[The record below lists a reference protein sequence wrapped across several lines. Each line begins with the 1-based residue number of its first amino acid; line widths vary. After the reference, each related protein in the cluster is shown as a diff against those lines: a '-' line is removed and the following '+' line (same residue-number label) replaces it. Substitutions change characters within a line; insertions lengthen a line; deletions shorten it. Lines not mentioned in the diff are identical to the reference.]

1 MTIQRT
7 FDITGI
13 TCAGCYQT
21 VQEVLSELGLRVVK
35 LHKDPPRVTL
45 EMPSRTPVQELN
57 QALAAAGQYKLADH
71 QLETP
76 VLEGQEAT
84 SYRPLVLILMFLL
97 LAVAL
102 EQWQLDSWNIS
113 LAARH
118 FMAGFFLVFSFFKL
132 LDLAGFARVYQGYDL
147 LAAKFP
153 WYARV
158 YPFIEL
164 GLGIYFLSPLN
175 FEGVLWFTLALM
187 TVSTLG
193 VVRSLYQRKQIR
205 CACLGTVF
213 NLPMSTV
220 TLVEDLLMIVMAGA
234 MLLWA

>member
-1 MTIQRT
+1 MTVERT
-7 FDITGI
+7 FDIAGV

-21 VQEVLSELGLRVVK
+21 IQEVLSELGLRVVK
-35 LHKDPPRVTL
+35 VHKDPPRVTL
-45 EMPSRTPVQELN
+45 EMPSQTRVQELN
-57 QALAAAGQYKLADH
+57 QALAVAGQYKLADH

-76 VLEGQEAT
+76 ATEAHEAT
-84 SYRPLVLILMFLL
+84 SYRPLVLILTFLL
-97 LAVAL
+97 LTVAL
-102 EQWQLDSWNIS
+102 EQWQLGSWNTS

-118 FMAGFFLVFSFFKL
+118 FMGGFFLVFSFFKL
-132 LDLAGFARVYQGYDL
+132 LDLPGFARVYQGYDL

-153 WYARV
+153 GYARI

-164 GLGIYFLSPLN
+164 SLGIYFLSPLN
-175 FEGVLWFTLALM
+175 FEGVLWFTLILM
-187 TVSTLG
+187 TISTLG
-193 VVRSLYQRKQIR
+193 VVQSLYQRKQIR

-234 MLLWA
+234 MLVLA